1 MLEEIR
7 RCPYCS
13 SKDIVKNGR
22 LKSNG
27 KQRWLCNSPTCRK
40 TFSETSIED
49 YPKTHVPFPIICLCL
64 YFRDKDKSVEKWI
77 QPLVNH
83 YLEKNNF
90 SRKKIA
96 ISTIYSWKKK
106 YGGNYSEKIS
116 ISHAMRYN
124 NSGHIFEIKTNK
136 IDENLSPPYDVKI
149 EYEWGII
156 DTTPVE
162 GRKGKSKQIPYV
174 RTKFLLECLYDYFG
188 LSVAREIVCH
198 NNWKEFFEINMDT
211 HTMVAKIPKIIC
223 VKTEQ
228 T

>member
-1 MLEEIR
+1 MEGEVKK
-7 RCPYCS
+7 CPYCGT
-13 SKDIVKNGR
+13 KNVVKNGH

-27 KQRWLCNSPTCRK
+27 KQRWICRSPSCRK
-40 TFSETSIED
+40 TFSETSIEN
-49 YPKTHVPFPIICLCL
+49 YPKTHIPFPITCLCL
-64 YFRDKDKSVEKWI
+64 YFYDEGKSVKGYILPFVNVYHEKKVSL
-77 QPLVNH
+77 PT
-83 YLEKNNF
+83 F
-90 SRKKIA
+90 
-96 ISTIYSWKKK
+96 YSWKKK
-106 YGGNYSEKIS
+106 YGDNYSKRIS
-116 ISHAMRYN
+116 KSHAMRYHTF
-124 NSGHIFEIKTNK
+124 GHIFEIKTNK
-136 IDENLSPPYDVKI
+136 IDENLSPPYDAKI

-162 GRKGKSKQIPYV
+162 GRKGKNKQISYV

-198 NNWKEFFEINMDT
+198 NNWKEFFVINMDT